1 MEVLS
6 SVLPPNWHLTKQ
18 KKEFGTSVSDQETKH
33 TRDKKTNNFT
43 TEQERPPNHPTTVF
57 SNELEGDSSAYL
69 ASFLQISGEERS
81 DESAASPSLSSSLS
95 LYLGTSTSPLLA
107 NCVVLVY
114 RSNLCS
120 RREPR
125 SLASQVM

>member
-1 MEVLS
+1 VAIDGFAT
-6 SVLPPNWHLTKQ
+6 P
-18 KKEFGTSVSDQETKH
+18 
-33 TRDKKTNNFT
+33 
-43 TEQERPPNHPTTVF
+43 
-57 SNELEGDSSAYL
+57 L

-114 RSNLCS
+114 EAIYAADVS
-120 RREPR
+120 RGR
-125 SLASQVM
+125 SQVK